1 MHRNTILATQKKTPC
16 MLKLNS
22 LSPWAASQLADVA
35 YLQRVIVWAG
45 LWKTGHQARPPPLRA
60 LPTIQPYPL
69 RLLPQ
74 LMTDMNHVL
83 LRQLLPIR
91 SIKGPQCLLESPGC
105 VGPAPRLRHA
115 PETPDERMVD
125 PQRLQLHLSLIM
137 TLSFHGPASVFSSV
151 LRSCLI

>member
-1 MHRNTILATQKKTPC
+1 M
-16 MLKLNS
+16 
-22 LSPWAASQLADVA
+22 
-35 YLQRVIVWAG
+35 
-45 LWKTGHQARPPPLRA
+45 TGHQARPPSLRA
-60 LPTIQPYPL
+60 RPTVPPYEL

-74 LMTDMNHVL
+74 LMTHMEPCL

-125 PQRLQLHLSLIM
+125 SDE
-137 TLSFHGPASVFSSV
+137 
-151 LRSCLI
+151 